1 MPHHGSA
8 DPGLAAVLDRIRP
21 RIAMI
26 GVGASNRYGH
36 PTPSAMQALAD
47 ARVATYRTDRN
58 GEIII
63 RPAPGGQPR
72 VSTTGPA
79 R

>member
-1 MPHHGSA
+1 
-8 DPGLAAVLDRIRP
+8 
-21 RIAMI
+21 
-26 GVGASNRYGH
+26 
-36 PTPSAMQALAD
+36 MQALAD